1 MIVTNEYFY
10 WESRNMKDSD
20 FLYWL
25 RDRLI
30 NVYGEDPHLD
40 FVMKLNEIAKK
51 MEKDEARDRK

>member
-1 MIVTNEYFY
+1 MIITNEYFY
-10 WESRNMKDSD
+10 WESRNMKNSD

-40 FVMKLNEIAKK
+40 FIVKLNEIAKK

>member
-25 RDRLI
+25 RDRLV

>member
-1 MIVTNEYFY
+1 MIITNEYFY
-10 WESRNMKDSD
+10 WENRNMKDSD

-40 FVMKLNEIAKK
+40 FVKHLSEIAKK
-51 MEKDEARDRK
+51 TEKDETRDRK

>member
-10 WESRNMKDSD
+10 WESRNMKNSD

-40 FVMKLNEIAKK
+40 FIVKLNEIAKK

>member
-40 FVMKLNEIAKK
+40 FVMKFNEIVKK

>member
-1 MIVTNEYFY
+1 
-10 WESRNMKDSD
+10 MKDSD

-25 RDRLI
+25 RDRLV